1 MNDKYKYLGK
11 NTIIF
16 ALSSFGTKFLSF
28 LLVPLYTNVLSTS
41 EYGIADLITTT
52 ATLAIF
58 VLTINISEAILRFAL
73 NKKEDTKGILAY
85 GIRVLG
91 IGSLVWMAI
100 LLLVFLS
107 KALDWPTIYY
117 VFIFLYFFL
126 TALYEILSN
135 YLRAIDKVTSVAVAG
150 VITTAVTVGC
160 NLLFLLLFK
169 LGIYGYLIS
178 LVVSPAAA
186 SLYAL
191 AKIKIPLGKL
201 LKYGCDKETK
211 KAMRTYCIP
220 LIFNN
225 ISLWVNAFL
234 DKYFVTA
241 LCGVDQNGIYSV
253 ANKIPTILAMC
264 YTVFSQAW
272 TLSAIKE
279 FDEQDQDGFFSQ
291 TYSVYNAVV
300 CLVCSGLILFNIP
313 LAKFLYAKDFFA
325 AWSYSSVL
333 LISVMFNALTVYM
346 GSLFSA
352 ANETKKSATTTI
364 ISAISNTLLNA
375 VLIPLI
381 GALGAAIATAAAYM
395 IMWLIRY
402 IMLKKIIALKIEVF
416 RDGFVYALLCL
427 QVVLEHLEGHFYWG
441 QIAIFGII
449 AVIYHGY
456 FRSILRVIRAK
467 VLQR

>member
-1 MNDKYKYLGK
+1 
-11 NTIIF
+11 
-16 ALSSFGTKFLSF
+16 
-28 LLVPLYTNVLSTS
+28 
-41 EYGIADLITTT
+41 
-52 ATLAIF
+52 
-58 VLTINISEAILRFAL
+58 
-73 NKKEDTKGILAY
+73 
-85 GIRVLG
+85 
-91 IGSLVWMAI
+91 
-100 LLLVFLS
+100 
-107 KALDWPTIYY
+107 
-117 VFIFLYFFL
+117 
-126 TALYEILSN
+126 
-135 YLRAIDKVTSVAVAG
+135 
-150 VITTAVTVGC
+150 
-160 NLLFLLLFK
+160 
-169 LGIYGYLIS
+169 
-178 LVVSPAAA
+178 
-186 SLYAL
+186 
-191 AKIKIPLGKL
+191 
-201 LKYGCDKETK
+201 
-211 KAMRTYCIP
+211 
-220 LIFNN
+220 
-225 ISLWVNAFL
+225 
-234 DKYFVTA
+234 
-241 LCGVDQNGIYSV
+241 
-253 ANKIPTILAMC
+253 MC